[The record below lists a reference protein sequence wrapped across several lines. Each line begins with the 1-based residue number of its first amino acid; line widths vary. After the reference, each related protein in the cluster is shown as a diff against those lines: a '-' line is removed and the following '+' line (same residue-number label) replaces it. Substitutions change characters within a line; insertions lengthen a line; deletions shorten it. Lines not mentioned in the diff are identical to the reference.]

1 MKIYTSKYPRDDFER
16 FRNDNER
23 LSKSLS
29 ETESNYQ
36 QLYEKLTSPLLKDVP
51 PEVMKVAKE
60 KLPDVTF
67 ERAMK
72 KANGEYEVIGKNKS
86 GKVREIDIKPDGTV
100 TEIE

>member
-1 MKIYTSKYPRDDFER
+1 MRATLTALLVG
-16 FRNDNER
+16 
-23 LSKSLS
+23 LSAIALS
-29 ETESNYQ
+29 GCGGPTKEAKTAIE
-36 QLYEKLTSPLLKDVP
+36 LKDVP

-86 GKVREIDIKPDGTV
+86 GKVREIDITPDGTV